1 MEKKGDR
8 TKGKRT
14 NPTET
19 GPHRN
24 PLIDRL
30 GRRRQSSRNVAEE
43 RQKKKKKRTLEQE
56 RKSCD
61 NLHNTRTSNI
71 FFTGVR
77 TDPTV
82 APESELGD
90 GQSSK
95 SKNLQTLKRDC
106 NSATPKVSSLFA
118 CSFSLPLSFSFPCPR
133 SFIFLPRSLALHTSP
148 FAL

>member
-1 MEKKGDR
+1 MEKKEDR

-43 RQKKKKKRTLEQE
+43 RQKKNEADIE
-56 RKSCD
+56 
-61 NLHNTRTSNI
+61 TRTEKLRQPAQHEDVKYLLHR
-71 FFTGVR
+71 G
-77 TDPTV
+77 P
-82 APESELGD
+82 D
-90 GQSSK
+90 GPDSSAEKRIRRRSKFQEQK
-95 SKNLQTLKRDC
+95 STNTETRLQFGASKGFLPFRVLFL
-106 NSATPKVSSLFA
+106 SASLF
-118 CSFSLPLSFSFPCPR
+118 LLSFPR

-148 FAL
+148 FPL